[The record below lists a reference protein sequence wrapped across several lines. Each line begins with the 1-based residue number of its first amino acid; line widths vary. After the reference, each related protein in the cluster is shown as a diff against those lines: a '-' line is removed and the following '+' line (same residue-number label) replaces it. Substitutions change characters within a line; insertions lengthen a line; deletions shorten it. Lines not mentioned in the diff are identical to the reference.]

1 MPGKYQVKVPDRVAV
16 ENTREMPGKHQAS
29 SRHIPGTFLVKSWN
43 PTQIPGT
50 FQASS
55 RHLPGICLVESWNCI
70 PSCGHFC
77 PGKHQE
83 TSGFHV
89 RLGTDQVKNGPPGV
103 FLVLS
108 WCFPGVPGKRK
119 ETPRGRSPP
128 PQSRCHF
135 LRRPFLRIFFTC
147 IIFASSMRR
156 RGKMCRAQKLPAGG
170 GPPNTF
176 AVGCSQR

>member
-55 RHLPGICLVESWNCI
+55 RHLPGICLVESWNCMSI
-70 PSCGHFC
+70 LRPLLPRKTPGNFWVSRPFGHR
-77 PGKHQE
+77 PGQKR
-83 TSGFHV
+83 TA
-89 RLGTDQVKNGPPGV
+89 
-103 FLVLS
+103 
-108 WCFPGVPGKRK
+108 WCFPGTFLVFSWCARKNPGN
-119 ETPRGRSPP
+119 PQGAVPP
-128 PQSRCHF
+128 PQARCHF
-135 LRRPFLRIFFTC
+135 LRRPFLRIFPTC
-147 IIFASSMRR
+147 IMFASSMRR